1 MMHRLL
7 RLSLW
12 ILAAVTVAHAAE
24 PPVAGG
30 IGATVARSR
39 TSPNLTF
46 DYVAAHGPADEAH
59 IQAGD
64 DVTAVNGVPTS
75 GMSMT
80 EVSSSIDGDI
90 GGVVKLTIRRGQLA
104 GVQVSI
110 VRRSVLDS
118 YLPAAKEGDPRA
130 QFYVGHFYEHGPTS
144 AQDPAAAVE
153 WYRKSAGQ
161 GYARAEV
168 NLAYLLRHG
177 TGVTRDL
184 ATAAAWDLKA
194 ANQGD
199 SYGEV
204 ELGYCYKM
212 GEGVPQDDVKAFA
225 WFYSAARQDDPVA
238 EHNLGLLYRA
248 GRGVKRDDR
257 AAFGWYYRCAEQGD
271 AYGEWGLAYIY
282 EYGFGV
288 PSNLGEALKWYQK
301 AHAALPHNEKL
312 GRMTALVSLRA
323 FVESPG
329 STPIDLPLLL
339 AVFHREIFLSFL
351 FLTPIYVA
359 GGAVLLY
366 FSLRRTEA
374 PPKVSVAIGW
384 LMFYLESQGVALLAV
399 VLLGK
404 SFTAKTLIVAMSLFG
419 ALPVIASSFGPQGS
433 RLWKASPIPWRK
445 LVLYTGCLCAVFC
458 LLGFAYTQ
466 IYAFFTHAPLPLQP
480 TRLLILKA
488 KHASAW
494 WTYAVVAGL
503 LPVAEEI
510 IFRGYLFDA
519 LRRRF
524 SGNTTVIIT
533 ALGFSLVHF
542 QLLYFVPLA
551 GIGLILGWA
560 RLKTDSL
567 RFPVFLHLL
576 NNGLFLVLAT

>member
-90 GGVVKLTIRRGQLA
+90 GGVVKLTIRRDQSTGE
-104 GVQVSI
+104 QVSI
-110 VRRSVLDS
+110 VRRSVLDC

-130 QFYVGHFYEHGPTS
+130 QFNVGQFYEHGPTS

-153 WYRKSAGQ
+153 WYRKSADF
-161 GYARAEV
+161 GYARAQV
-168 NLAYLLRHG
+168 DLAYLLRHG
-177 TGVTRDL
+177 TGVSRDP
-184 ATAAAWDLKA
+184 AAAAGWYLKA
-194 ANQGD
+194 AKQGD
-199 SYGEV
+199 VIAEGD
-204 ELGYCYKM
+204 LGYCYM
-212 GEGVPQDDVKAFA
+212 EGEGVSQDDVKAFA
-225 WFYSAARQDDPVA
+225 WFYSAARQDEPFA
-238 EHNLGLLYRA
+238 ERQLGFLYRK
-248 GRGVKRDDR
+248 GRGVKRDNR
-257 AAFGWYYRCAEQGD
+257 AAFDWYYRSAEQGE
-271 AYGEWGLAYIY
+271 AYGAWGLAYMY
-282 EYGFGV
+282 EEGLGV

-301 AHAALPHNEKL
+301 AQAALPHDEKL
-312 GRMTALVSLRA
+312 GRITALVSLRA
-323 FVESPG
+323 LVESPG
-329 STPIDLPLLL
+329 SSSVDIPLLL
-339 AVFHREIFLSFL
+339 SAFRREIFLSSL
-351 FLTPIYVA
+351 FLTAIYVA

-366 FSLRRTEA
+366 FSLRKTDA

-399 VLLGK
+399 VFLGK
-404 SFTAKTLIVAMSLFG
+404 SFTAETLIVAMSLFG
-419 ALPVIASSFGPQGS
+419 ALPVIASSFGPQG
-433 RLWKASPIPWRK
+433 RRDWKASPIPWRK
-445 LVLYTGCLCAVFC
+445 FVLYTGCSCAVYC
-458 LLGFAYTQ
+458 LIGFAYTQ
-466 IYAFFTHAPLPLQP
+466 AYALVTHTPLPLQP

-524 SGNTTVIIT
+524 SGNATVIIT
-533 ALGFSLVHF
+533 ALVFSLVHF
-542 QLLYFVPLA
+542 QLRYFVPLT
-551 GIGLILGWA
+551 GMGLILGWA

-567 RFPVFLHLL
+567 RFPIFLHLL
-576 NNGLFLVLAT
+576 NNGFFLVLTS